1 MKDFFS
7 NTVFAIFSIIVVLF
21 LGVIV
26 YLTLSRD
33 GKIEKSK
40 YEDVVVEKSKE
51 TINNAKEEADELLS
65 KVGIGEDDLK
75 VEEDGTISEI
85 KVLCEKAYI
94 NINEEFEFLSSYQG
108 FFIANDGYIYE
119 FYIDANNG
127 VLELPFAERT
137 RLMIATAKKTNNSV
151 TEEDLTAIK
160 RLIRRIKIDYE
171 ETGTSEGSKGTR
183 VIALF
188 NNTNDTRISLNEIG
202 KSSSKNRGEDSE
214 TLVYLINKYIK
225 AYSVDYSE
233 YENR

>member
-1 MKDFFS
+1 MKDFLS
-7 NTVFAIFSIIVVLF
+7 NTAFTIFSVLVVLF

-51 TINNAKEEADELLS
+51 TIDNAKDSADELLS
-65 KVGIGEDDLK
+65 KVGIGADDLK

-94 NINEEFEFLSSYQG
+94 NINPDFEFLSSYQG
-108 FFIANDGYIYE
+108 YFIANDGYIYE

-127 VLELPFAERT
+127 VLDLPYSERT
-137 RLMIATAKKTNNSV
+137 RLMIATSKKTNNSV

-171 ETGTSEGSKGTR
+171 ETGSSSDSKGTR
-183 VIALF
+183 VIASF
-188 NNTNDTRISLNEIG
+188 NNTNDTRISLNEVG
-202 KSSSKNRGEDSE
+202 KINTKNKGEDSE
-214 TLVYLINKYIK
+214 TLIYIINKYIK

>member
-1 MKDFFS
+1 MKDFLS
-7 NTVFAIFSIIVVLF
+7 NTAFAIFSVLVVLF

-33 GKIEKSK
+33 GRIEKSK

-51 TINNAKEEADELLS
+51 TIDNAKDSADELLS
-65 KVGIGEDDLK
+65 KVGIGADDLK

-94 NINEEFEFLSSYQG
+94 NINPDFEFLSSYQG
-108 FFIANDGYIYE
+108 YFIANDGYIYE

-137 RLMIATAKKTNNSV
+137 RLMIASSKKTNNSV

-171 ETGTSEGSKGTR
+171 ETGTTEDSKGTR
-183 VIALF
+183 VIASF
-188 NNTNDTRISLNEIG
+188 NNTDDTRISLNEVG
-202 KSSSKNRGEDSE
+202 KINTKNKGEDSE
-214 TLVYLINKYIK
+214 TLMYIINKYIK

-233 YENR
+233 YQSR

>member
-1 MKDFFS
+1 MKDFLS
-7 NTVFAIFSIIVVLF
+7 NTAFAIFSVLVVLF

-51 TINNAKEEADELLS
+51 TIDNAKDSADELLS
-65 KVGIGEDDLK
+65 KVGIGADDLK

-94 NINEEFEFLSSYQG
+94 NINPDFEFLSSYQG
-108 FFIANDGYIYE
+108 YFIANDGYIYE

-137 RLMIATAKKTNNSV
+137 RLMIASSKKTNNSV

-171 ETGTSEGSKGTR
+171 ETGTTEDSKGTR
-183 VIALF
+183 VIASF
-188 NNTNDTRISLNEIG
+188 NNTNDTRISLNEVG
-202 KSSSKNRGEDSE
+202 KINTKNKGEDSE
-214 TLVYLINKYIK
+214 TLMYIINKYIK

-233 YENR
+233 YQSR